1 MSSDN
6 DNGSRKAGVS
16 AVFALEDGVSLKL
29 NTVER
34 WNKSNLRT
42 GTPYQSLALLS
53 ASDIKGLSGIA
64 EYYKTTSE
72 TSTHDYSEVVKQYE
86 NSVYRKG

>member
-64 EYYKTTSE
+64 EYHT
-72 TSTHDYSEVVKQYE
+72 YSPAASQISAYHLRLQNVI
-86 NSVYRKG
+86 